1 MMHQYMSDSCRT
13 ELYPRELILDPTMQ
27 ARDTALIKNSQVRQA
42 QELKQAHQSKEILED
57 LRNGVGI
64 KQAITVFEV
73 KGKNYVVDGF
83 HRVGACLEYIK
94 ETGKEDLK
102 INALLIKNR
111 THKEAFLAAQEANQ
125 SHGVG
130 VTKDEVNQ
138 SKFRSLIVQSRFDLT
153 VSEIEKTL
161 ACSRGQANHIG
172 RALKACGKVLKGQ
185 LDDNTSIS
193 SIVEYLKEGLLNDY
207 YLTDSC
213 WDSQG
218 FPKIRRLSDAV
229 AGKDQYQV
237 DMDNEEYEK
246 FIIEDTSKKLKKLV
260 EQIGEDYFREALRKV
275 VRGTTIDVSI
285 SNRKK
290 WLERQGAVSGDERP
304 EDWDGTS
311 LIEDEMYDF

>member
-1 MMHQYMSDSCRT
+1 MMHQYMSDSSRT
-13 ELYPRELILDPTMQ
+13 EFYPRELILDPTMQ
-27 ARDTALIKNSQVRQA
+27 ARDTTLIKSSQVRQA
-42 QELKQAHQSKEILED
+42 QELKQDHQSKEILED

-73 KGKNYVVDGF
+73 SGKYYVVDGF

-102 INALLIKNR
+102 IKALLIKNR

-138 SKFRSLIVQSRFDLT
+138 SKFRSLIVQSNFDLT

-161 ACSRGQANHIG
+161 GCSRGQANHIG
-172 RALKACGKVLKGQ
+172 RALKACGKVLKDQ

-193 SIVEYLKEGLLNDY
+193 SIVECLKEGLLKDY

-229 AGKDQYQV
+229 SGKDQYRV

-246 FIIEDTSKKLKKLV
+246 YIIEDTSNKLSKII
-260 EQIGEDYFREALRKV
+260 EQIGEDYFREALRKT
-275 VRGTTIDVSI
+275 VRGTTMDVSI
-285 SNRKK
+285 SNRKR
-290 WLERQGAVSGDERP
+290 WLEKEGAVSGDARP

-311 LIEDEMYDF
+311 SVELELDDF